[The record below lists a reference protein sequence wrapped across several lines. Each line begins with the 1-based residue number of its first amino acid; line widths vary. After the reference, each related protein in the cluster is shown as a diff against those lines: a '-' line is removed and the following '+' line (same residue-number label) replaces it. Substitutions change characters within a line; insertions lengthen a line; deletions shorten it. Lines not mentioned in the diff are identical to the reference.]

1 MFFSD
6 SAVTNYAEAQ
16 SANHEIYAR
25 FFHALLDR
33 GVWFAPSG
41 YETLFPSLAHSATD
55 LVNTDEIAIE
65 AALSLV

>member
-6 SAVTNYAEAQ
+6 SSVNNYAEAQ
-16 SANHEIYAR
+16 SADHEIYAR
-25 FFHALLDR
+25 LFHALLDR

-55 LVNTDEIAIE
+55 LVKTDEIAIE